1 MSSIINK
8 LCQIDPRV
16 MRFVMIIIFGLVA
29 PIVINKPGLPG
40 GISGM

>member
-8 LCQIDPRV
+8 LYQIDPRLV
-16 MRFVMIIIFGLVA
+16 RFVMIIIFGIVA

-40 GISGM
+40 GVSGL